1 MKIAINGLSARM
13 GGGAAYLSNL
23 LEHLSRIDHDNEYVV
38 FTSPERKDSLKLDE
52 ANFRIIAPGF
62 PGRAV
67 VRRAIWEQ
75 LILPALI
82 KRCRID
88 ILFSPGGISPVI
100 APGRCKRINMVQNM
114 APFCDELLASY
125 PFSKRKMRFL
135 ILRKLYPLFV
145 AGADANIFI
154 SMDSLKAL
162 RRAAKLDTEKSKV
175 IYHGRNESLYK
186 PVPRSTAASFV
197 QQQYGIGGEF
207 VLYVSNIAR
216 YKRQLEVVEA
226 YHIIRERIAKVKRAA
241 SPFEVEQDSS
251 LLEVEQASSLFGELG
266 KLVLAGIMVEPSYYH
281 EVLKLAGRLGI
292 KDEVVYLGQVPQV
305 HLPYLY
311 SAASVFVF
319 ASICENCPNILI
331 EAMACGAPIASSN
344 LGPMPEICGNAALYF
359 DPSDPTD
366 MADRMWQVLTDEAI
380 RQKLVRN
387 ALENV
392 KRFSWDKTA
401 RGVLEMFAEAMA

>member
-1 MKIAINGLSARM
+1 MRIAINGLSARM

-23 LEHLSRIDHDNEYVV
+23 LEHLSKIDHGNEYIV
-38 FTSPERKDSLKLDE
+38 FTSPERKDSLKVDA
-52 ANFRIIAPGF
+52 ANFSIIAPGF

-75 LILPALI
+75 LILPAFI
-82 KRCRID
+82 KRYRID

-100 APGRCKRINMVQNM
+100 VPDRCKRINVVQNM

-125 PFSKRKMRFL
+125 PFSKRKIRFL

-154 SMDSLKAL
+154 SIDSLNTL
-162 RRAAKLDTEKSKV
+162 RRAAKFDTERSKV

-197 QQQYGIGGEF
+197 QQQYGISGKF
-207 VLYVSNIAR
+207 VLYISNIAR
-216 YKRQLEVVEA
+216 YKKQLEVVEA
-226 YHIIRERIAKVKRAA
+226 YRIIREQIAKVERAA
-241 SPFEVEQDSS
+241 SPFEVEQ
-251 LLEVEQASSLFGELG
+251 ASSLFEVEQTASLFNKVE

-292 KDEVVYLGQVPQV
+292 EDEVVYLGQVPQA

-311 SAASVFVF
+311 SAASVFAF

-331 EAMACGAPIASSN
+331 EAMSCGAPIVSSN

-359 DPSDPTD
+359 DPSEPMDI
-366 MADRMWQVLTDEAI
+366 ADKMWQALTDEAI
-380 RQKLVRN
+380 RQALVRN

-392 KRFSWDKTA
+392 KRFSWDTTA
-401 RGVLEMFAEAMA
+401 LEMLEVFTEAMA